1 MTAVITIAA
10 GLALIGQ
17 AFGLREQEQPTWWAV
32 AFLGAAVAYRAA
44 L

>member
-10 GLALIGQ
+10 GLALVGQ
-17 AFGLREQEQPTWWAV
+17 AFRLREQEQPTWWAV
-32 AFLGAAVAYRAA
+32 AFMGVAVAYSAA